1 MEHYSHKSFLEFSQL
16 GINLAFTTAP
26 GGYRPLHWHEELEIL
41 YPLNGEADITVEG
54 EKYRLEKKN
63 LTVIESCQVHSTYTY
78 DKTSM
83 FLRIHV
89 SKQHLQSYLP
99 DVELYRIDCIPE
111 KLADSSFP
119 EYYKICELLAELTR
133 LYITDSPVFR
143 LEAEGLILQVL
154 ARLLRYFSFSAT
166 PQIPDANLMTIGRIR
181 KVISYVEEHYKENI
195 SLQDVSDL
203 LGIGKEYFCRFFKK
217 NMGISFLQYLN
228 EVRLTHVYQDLLDT
242 DLPVAEVM
250 EENGFSNQKLF
261 NRSFKELYGCTPS
274 AVRKSPE
281 QSPSE

>member
-1 MEHYSHKSFLEFSQL
+1 MKSVYYKSSFDFSQL

-54 EKYRLEKKN
+54 NKYKLPKKN
-63 LTVIESCQVHSTYTY
+63 LTVIESFQVHSMYTY

-83 FLRIHV
+83 FLRIHIA
-89 SKQHLQSYLP
+89 KNHLQNYLP
-99 DVELYRIDCIPE
+99 DVELHQINCIPE
-111 KLADSSFP
+111 KISDDLFP

-133 LYITDSPVFR
+133 LYIMDIPVFR
-143 LEAEGLILQVL
+143 MEAEGLILQAA
-154 ARLLRYFSFSAT
+154 ARLIRYFSVNAT
-166 PQIPDANLMTIGRIR
+166 PQISDVNIMTIERIR
-181 KVISYVEEHYKENI
+181 KVISYVETHYRENI

-228 EVRLTHVYQDLLDT
+228 EVRLSHIYQGLLETDT
-242 DLPVAEVM
+242 PIAELM

-274 AVRKSPE
+274 AVRKL
-281 QSPSE
+281 

>member
-1 MEHYSHKSFLEFSQL
+1 MEQQLYYKSSFEFSQL

-41 YPLNGEADITVEG
+41 YPLNGESNLTVEG
-54 EKYRLEKKN
+54 KKYHLQKKN
-63 LTVIESCQVHSTYTY
+63 LTVIESCQVHSMYTH

-83 FLRIHV
+83 FLRIHI
-89 SKQHLQSYLP
+89 SKAYLQSYLP
-99 DVELYRIDCIPE
+99 DIELYRIKCFPE
-111 KLADSSFP
+111 EITNEQFP
-119 EYYKICELLAELTR
+119 EYYRICELLAELTR
-133 LYITDSPVFR
+133 LYIMDTPFFH
-143 LEAEGLILQVL
+143 LEAEGIILQIVAQLIRHFSSSAVIQL
-154 ARLLRYFSFSAT
+154 ADTHLL
-166 PQIPDANLMTIGRIR
+166 TIDRIR
-181 KVISYVEEHYKENI
+181 KVMSYVEEHYKENI

-228 EVRLTHVYQDLLDT
+228 EVRLSHIYQRLMDT
-242 DLPVAEVM
+242 DLPVAELM

-274 AVRKSPE
+274 SVRKTFD
-281 QSPSE
+281 